1 LTQDSAASFSWQC
14 MTSNVIDCLW
24 ALKAVNEMMLE
35 VVHQHKKLAPEF
47 GVKFMAAVAGSDFR
61 SMSGA

>member
-1 LTQDSAASFSWQC
+1 